1 MRPGGGEF
9 CCSGCARVHE
19 VLSGLDEHAG
29 QAYLE
34 AARRLGIVPGGDE
47 SPAPNEP
54 LPPDPE
60 AEREERFFVD
70 GMMCPSCAW
79 VVEQLLGSQPG
90 VRAAR
95 FEFLSGAGTLR
106 YDLRQTSATALHGL
120 LAPLGYELR
129 RVEDEQKS
137 RLGRGLTFRFV
148 AAAVITMNLMSL
160 AVLRYAHDLGWMD
173 QAPRFLLW
181 TEFVLCLPV
190 MWLGWVPAVR
200 RAVSSLRARR
210 PGMDVLIALSVGA
223 AFVLSVAALL
233 ASSDQVY
240 FETAAG
246 LVTVSLLGRM
256 IEARLRERAFRET
269 AALMRLESSRV
280 RVPGPDGADAYRPV
294 SEVARGDRVLLRAD
308 EIVPFDGVA
317 EGELVHVSEAVLT
330 GEPAPIAK
338 RAGDPVVAGSLV
350 LDGELCLSVT
360 RSHSET
366 ALRRIVREI
375 EQSLQQSESRLQS
388 ADVLAS
394 WFVPLVVLVALGA
407 WFARL
412 GAFGLAQ
419 GLSAAGWFPSVAVL
433 AVACPC
439 AFSLAGVAAVA
450 AATGALARR
459 GTLVRDSGALE
470 RIGRVQTVIFDKTG
484 TLTEGRLEVERI
496 VWTEGERTDWLPV
509 VLALEA
515 GATHPVARS
524 IHAHLTALQIEP
536 TKLTG
541 PVEDVPG
548 RGRATMLDG
557 RRVAVG
563 ARGLFPDAPSPAG
576 AADRQ
581 TLVWFGFCDEPAGC
595 LLLGDVLRGDA
606 PETVHQLQRLGLA
619 VEILT
624 GDRQPVADQVRAA
637 LGARAARGGVSLE
650 EKVTLVGRRAA
661 GGEPILYVGDGT
673 NDALAMREA
682 TASVSLACST
692 DEALT
697 AASFVATHGRL
708 TDVPLLVL
716 TGRKLA
722 RVVRTNY
729 LWAFGFNGLFVP
741 VAAAGWLTPLL
752 AMLLMV
758 LSSATVLTN
767 SLRLRSLPPS
777 TG

>member
-1 MRPGGGEF
+1 MRAGGGEF

-19 VLSGLDEHAG
+19 VLSGLDERAG

-47 SPAPNEP
+47 APAPTEA

-70 GMMCPSCAW
+70 GMVCPSCAW

-90 VRAAR
+90 VRSAR

-106 YDLRQTSATALHGL
+106 YDLRQTSAAALHGL

-137 RLGRGLTFRFV
+137 QLGRGLTFRFV

-173 QAPRFLLW
+173 PAPGFLLW
-181 TEFVLCLPV
+181 TELVLCLPV
-190 MWLGWVPAVR
+190 LWLGWVPAVR

-210 PGMDVLIALSVGA
+210 PGMDVLITLSVGA

-233 ASSDQVY
+233 ADSDQVY

-246 LVTVSLLGRM
+246 LVTISLLGRM

-294 SEVARGDRVLLRAD
+294 SEVARGDQVLLRAD

-317 EGELVHVSEAVLT
+317 EGALVHVSEAVLT

-338 RAGDPVVAGSLV
+338 RPGDPVVAGSLV

-360 RSHSET
+360 RAHSET

-407 WFARL
+407 WLARL
-412 GAFGLAQ
+412 GAFGPAQ
-419 GLSAAGWFPSVAVL
+419 ALSAAGWFPSVAVL

-470 RIGRVQTVIFDKTG
+470 RIGRVQTAIFDKTG

-496 VWTEGERTDWLPV
+496 VWTEGERSDWLPV

-515 GATHPVARS
+515 GATHPVARA
-524 IHAHLTALQIEP
+524 IQVHLATLQIEP
-536 TKLTG
+536 AELTG

-548 RGRATMLDG
+548 RGRASALDG
-557 RRVAVG
+557 RRIAVG

-595 LLLGDVLRGDA
+595 LLLGDILRGDA
-606 PETVHQLQRLGLA
+606 PETVHHLQRLGLT

-650 EKVTLVGRRAA
+650 EKVALVGQRAA
-661 GGEPILYVGDGT
+661 GGERILYVGDGT

-729 LWAFGFNGLFVP
+729 LWAFGFNGLFIP
-741 VAAAGWLTPLL
+741 VAAAGWLTPLM

-758 LSSATVLTN
+758 LSSTAVLTN
-767 SLRLRSLPPS
+767 SLRLRSVPPIAC
-777 TG
+777 